1 MALEVIKPKICW
13 GGVRVRGSR
22 RLRCGELVN
31 DPRVIEEVN
40 RLINEFLNRVERH
53 KGVLLNNEATP
64 FDESIKAL
72 SDWLPK
78 IGGEKIN
85 EGNDEGIANLRRAML
100 NAGEKMLRLAEEA
113 RENGLKSISES

>member
-1 MALEVIKPKICW
+1 M
-13 GGVRVRGSR
+13 RVRGSR